1 MSIQRYMIESVEN
14 IPQLSARAAFSIDSS
29 AVFREDHDI
38 SPIQVAD
45 GLSYMP
51 WGVDDEMPYK
61 ILNLIEQDETLSTCL
76 LWNAQMCYGNGLEYV
91 MDGASSEVVDDV
103 DEWLLDNPMPSFFL
117 GMAQDLKYWGFAITV
132 FVLSASR
139 KKIARV
145 LRKEAMYCRFAPA
158 DKTGRIDK
166 VLYAN
171 WRNNPGKEDIEVI
184 PLLDENAPLS
194 DLLSRNKGDK
204 FAVLTRIPTADHTYY
219 PIPYWASILK
229 SKWYNIKRLIAVAKE
244 SKIKNTAPLKYH
256 VEISD
261 KYFDRIFKREHI
273 TSPVE
278 QAKRVAKEKQNIL
291 DFLTGAEN
299 SGKTWFSNFYVTPDG
314 KEQHEVVVT
323 RIDSSKEGGDWET
336 DVQEA
341 VNMICFTLQVHSNL
355 VGSVP
360 GKSQTNNSGS
370 DKRELYTIAQALQK
384 PYHDLMFV
392 PHNVLIRFNGW
403 KGVKVRVPFIKLTT
417 LDENT
422 DAKLVT
428 LDNQV
433 G

>member
-1 MSIQRYMIESVEN
+1 
-14 IPQLSARAAFSIDSS
+14 
-29 AVFREDHDI
+29 
-38 SPIQVAD
+38 
-45 GLSYMP
+45 MP
-51 WGVDDEMPYK
+51 WGADNEMPYK
-61 ILNLIEQDETLSTCL
+61 ILDLIEQDETLSTCL

-91 MDGASSEVVDDV
+91 TDGACASVKEDV
-103 DEWLLDNPMPSFFL
+103 DEWLLDNQLPSFFL
-117 GMAQDLKYWGFAITV
+117 GMAHDLKYWGFAITV
-132 FVLSASR
+132 FVLSNSR

-171 WRNNPGKEDIEVI
+171 WRNTPTEKEIEVI
-184 PLLDENAPLS
+184 PLLDEYAPLA
-194 DLLSRNKGDK
+194 DLRSRKCGDK

-219 PIPYWASILK
+219 PIPYWASILR

-273 TSPVE
+273 TDPKKQV
-278 QAKRVAKEKQNIL
+278 ARVAKEKQQIL

-323 RIDSSKEGGDWET
+323 RIDSTKEGGDWET

-392 PHNVLIRFNGW
+392 PHNMIIRYNEW
-403 KGVKVRVPFIKLTT
+403 KDVTVRVPFIKLTT

-422 DAKLVT
+422 DSKMVT
-428 LDNQV
+428 LE
-433 G
+433 

>member
-1 MSIQRYMIESVEN
+1 MSIPRHMIESVEN
-14 IPQLSARAAFSIDSS
+14 IPGVSARAAFNIDSS
-29 AVFREDHDI
+29 KVFREDGEI
-38 SPIQVAD
+38 TPIRLND
-45 GLSYMP
+45 KITYMP
-51 WGVDDEMPYK
+51 WGGDDLMPYN
-61 ILNLIEQDETLSTCL
+61 ILELIECDETLSTCL
-76 LWNAQMCYGNGLEYV
+76 MWNAQMCYGNGLTYSTDNV
-91 MDGASSEVVDDV
+91 SKKVRSEV
-103 DEWLLDNPMPSFFL
+103 DEFLLDNQLPSIFM

-132 FVLSASR
+132 FVMNSAR
-139 KKIARV
+139 TKIVRL
-145 LRKEAMYCRFAPA
+145 LRKEAMYCRFEEVD
-158 DKTGRIDK
+158 DKGKMRH

-171 WRNNPGKEDIEVI
+171 WRNHPNEKDVEVI
-184 PLLDENAPLS
+184 PLLDEQSPMS
-194 DLLSRNKGDK
+194 DLMSRKTGTK

-219 PIPYWASILK
+219 PIPYWAAIFH

-273 TSPVE
+273 TNPTD
-278 QAKRVAKEKQNIL
+278 QAKRIATEKQQIL

-336 DVQEA
+336 DIQEA

-360 GKSQTNNSGS
+360 GKAQTNNSGS

-384 PYHDLMFV
+384 PFHDLMFI
-392 PHNVLIRFNGW
+392 PHNMLIKYNKW
-403 KGVKVRVPFIKLTT
+403 DGVTVSVPFIQLTT
-417 LDENT
+417 LDENR
-422 DAKLVT
+422 DAKVVT
-428 LDNQV
+428 LEEE
-433 G
+433 

>member
-51 WGVDDEMPYK
+51 WGADDEMPYK

-103 DEWLLDNPMPSFFL
+103 EEWLLDNPLPSFFL

-171 WRNNPGKEDIEVI
+171 WRNNPCKEDIEVI

-194 DLLSRNKGDK
+194 DLMSRNKGDK

>member
-1 MSIQRYMIESVEN
+1 MSIPKYMIESVED
-14 IPQLSARAAFSIDSS
+14 IPHLSARAAFSIDSA
-29 AVFREDHDI
+29 AVFREDNDI
-38 SPIQVAD
+38 VPIRVND
-45 GLSYMP
+45 SLSYMP
-51 WGVDDEMPYK
+51 WGADNEMPYN
-61 ILNLIEQDETLSTCL
+61 ILDLIEQDETLSTCL

-91 MDGASSEVVDDV
+91 TDGAGASVKNDV
-103 DEWLLDNPMPSFFL
+103 DEWLLDNQLPSFFL

-132 FVLSASR
+132 FVLSNSR

-145 LRKEAMYCRFAPA
+145 LRKEAMYCRFDPA

-171 WRNNPGKEDIEVI
+171 WRNTPSEKDIEVI
-184 PLLDENAPLS
+184 PLLDEHAPLA
-194 DLLSRNKGDK
+194 DLRSRKCGDK
-204 FAVLTRIPTADHTYY
+204 FALLTRIPTADHTYY
-219 PIPYWASILK
+219 PIPYWASILR

-261 KYFDRIFKREHI
+261 KYFDRIFRREHI
-273 TSPVE
+273 TDPKK
-278 QAKRVAKEKQNIL
+278 QAARVAKEKQQIL

-323 RIDSSKEGGDWET
+323 RIDSTKEGGDWET

-392 PHNVLIRFNGW
+392 PHNLVIRYNDW
-403 KGVKVRVPFIKLTT
+403 KGVTVRVPFIKLTT

-422 DAKLVT
+422 DAKMVT
-428 LDNQV
+428 LEQL
-433 G
+433 

>member
-51 WGVDDEMPYK
+51 WGADDEMPYK

-103 DEWLLDNPMPSFFL
+103 EEWLLDNQLPSFFL

-171 WRNNPGKEDIEVI
+171 WRNNPCKEDIEVI

-194 DLLSRNKGDK
+194 DLRSRKTGDK

-273 TSPVE
+273 TSPVK

-299 SGKTWFSNFYVTPDG
+299 SGKTWFSNFYCTPDG

>member
-1 MSIQRYMIESVEN
+1 MSIPKYMIESVET
-14 IPQLSARAAFSIDSS
+14 IPHLSSRAAFTVDS
-29 AVFREDHDI
+29 ADVFREDKDI
-38 SPIQVAD
+38 VPVRVTD
-45 GLSYMP
+45 TLSYMP
-51 WGVDDEMPYK
+51 WGFDNEMPYN
-61 ILNLIEQDETLSTCL
+61 ILDLIEQDETLSTCL

-91 MDGASSEVVDDV
+91 TEDAASSVVGDV
-103 DEWLLDNPMPSFFL
+103 DEWLLDNQLPSFFL

-132 FVLSASR
+132 FVLSNSR
-139 KKIARV
+139 TKIARV

-158 DKTGRIDK
+158 DKQGRIDK

-171 WRNNPGKEDIEVI
+171 WRNTPSEKEIEVI
-184 PLLDENAPLS
+184 PLLDEHAPLA
-194 DLLSRNKGDK
+194 DLLSRKRGDK

-219 PIPYWASILK
+219 PIPYWASILR

-261 KYFDRIFKREHI
+261 KYFDRIFRREHI
-273 TSPVE
+273 SNPKE
-278 QAKRVAKEKQNIL
+278 QAKRVVQEKQQIL

-323 RIDSSKEGGDWET
+323 RIDSTKEGGDWET

-392 PHNVLIRFNGW
+392 PHNIIIRYNGW

-422 DAKLVT
+422 DAKMVT
-428 LDNQV
+428 LETD
-433 G
+433 